1 MQPHRKLGIYE
12 KYIKR
17 LFDIIFSIL
26 IMILFCWL
34 YALIVLIVRIKL
46 GSPVIFTQP
55 RPGMINPKT
64 GKEKIFKLYKFR
76 SMSDARDAEGNL
88 LPDEVRL
95 GKFGKAL
102 RASSLDE
109 LPEAINIL
117 KGDMSFVGPRP
128 QLVRDMVFMGDE
140 VRMRH
145 TARPG
150 LTGLAQVKGRNAI
163 TWEEKFEWDL
173 KYIEKVSFTN
183 DIKVIWL
190 TVKDLLG
197 SSDSE
202 EDSAKTDITDDYGDY
217 LLKKGVVTKADY
229 DSKQEYAKTLL

>member
-34 YALIVLIVRIKL
+34 YALIALIVRIKL

-109 LPEAINIL
+109 LPEVINIL

-128 QLVRDMVFMGDE
+128 QLVRDMVFMSDE

-183 DIKVIWL
+183 DIKVIRL